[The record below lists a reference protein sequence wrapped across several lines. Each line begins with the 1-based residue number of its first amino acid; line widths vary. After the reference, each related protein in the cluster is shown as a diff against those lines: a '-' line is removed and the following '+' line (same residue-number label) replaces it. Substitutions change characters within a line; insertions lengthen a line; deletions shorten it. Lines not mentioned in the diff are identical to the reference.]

1 MSEAVE
7 RRNYLY
13 ESNAA
18 LVSVLSRELANPEN
32 PDVKAMLEKASND
45 FRKAYVDLRIAQEAA
60 INACMGVDRPEQFSF
75 KFDFLKQEVEVTWEE

>member
-18 LVSVLSRELANPEN
+18 LVSILSRELANSDN
-32 PDVKAMLEKASND
+32 PDAKAMLEKASDD
-45 FRKAYVDLRIAQEAA
+45 FRKAYVDLRIAQESV
-60 INACMGVDRPEQFSF
+60 INMCMGENRPEKFDF
-75 KFDFLKQEVEVTWEE
+75 KFDFLKQEVEITWEK